1 MSLLHLTTS
10 YTVIPDEHNYP
21 NTTCLHCH
29 KLQYYLLNGT
39 RYFISNTHL
48 HFLSGLYYLNTDLI
62 IENVNNISL
71 IGRSINHGTSTVIQC
86 NSSVGIVMENITNL
100 SIENMVIKNC
110 GTLKTSSFSA
120 AVIITSCYAVKLYY
134 MKICQI
140 HSSTNHRHGISLLG
154 INIIGN
160 SYLEHITCDQQ
171 LRFVYLETNAP
182 SNDYMVSLSHYHVVN
197 NYSLE
202 HTVDIE
208 LNQLSYSLTFQ
219 ISNANLL
226 KPQNTFLYV
235 KSKFSFQNIIV
246 IINCTFNNY
255 HYKNDQTLIYLTNLN
270 VHFKNC
276 QFMNID
282 SNAEIIVMSNIKK
295 VIVDVTFDQC
305 IFHYNHI
312 KKHSLM
318 EVSYYSNI
326 TISHCSFYDNTANI
340 FAYSY
345 NNRVIE
351 NDYCNM
357 QPVAV
362 IIKNTTFS
370 TKHINLLLIACTRL
384 LLIGPVKFCGIGII
398 TDTFNMQSTIIL
410 FRSTI
415 TIYGYIEFSFNIV
428 DSLIKY
434 SECATPDCFTMNVAN
449 NASLVITNNALGT
462 YFDVE
467 WNEDYTVTKINYPPC
482 FFQYLDSSTSYT
494 NYSIIFRRNTV
505 HFFGSHFLLMKKML
519 LSSLQYVTEARL
531 SITHCYWLPHSIF
544 NTTIPL
550 DVNDKYVKFA
560 NNSEYLPQKIN
571 KKLLCYCINDT
582 HYDCYKDDLGY
593 LYPGQTAS
601 VPFCWIENLT
611 NIINDINE
619 YGRID
624 LEHTNVND
632 VDDVQ
637 VLAEINTNQ
646 THFTPCVVHQ
656 PNEMIQLTNK
666 KCTTLHYT
674 IAFPT
679 DNWCELF
686 IKVPFGRRTEYNI
699 FYIRQLSCPIGFVKK
714 DRICQ
719 CYPSFPL
726 FGITNCNINNQT
738 ILRPANS
745 WISASNQNNYFI
757 SLICPFHYCKASAMY
772 LNLAHPDMQCQFN
785 RSGILC
791 GQCQQ
796 GLSTVFGSSHC
807 KHCSS
812 IYLLLIIPITIAG
825 LVLVLLLF
833 FLNLTVTDGT
843 INAFILYVNIISINS
858 ATFFSDYHST
868 LAYTFVSLANFD
880 LGIQTCF
887 YNGMDDYAKMW
898 LQLAF
903 PFYLICIA
911 TLLIIGSR
919 YSNRIQT
926 ITAHRALPVLA
937 TLFLLSYTKFLRI
950 ASNVLF
956 FYSSITHLPSK
967 HTTHVWS
974 IDANIPL
981 FRVQFTVLFVVCL
994 ILFLVLVYFNF
1005 ILLFTKTLSRFH
1017 FITKFKPLLDA
1028 YQGPYKI
1035 KFYYWTGLQL
1045 MLRTV
1050 CFGLSSLDSYIN
1062 LTISIVILS
1071 ITNVIHSCSKP
1082 FKNKMKNYQEMLF
1095 IINLQGLYTITLS
1108 FAQDDNVKR
1117 ISVNVLIMMAAVQF
1131 VLIVAYHMFA
1141 YASNGAIKKSVML
1154 GICRVKGA
1162 LAHWIAR
1169 FYNKPQIH
1177 DQQFELHHCDIPEVT
1192 HNYQEY
1198 REPLISQKYFK

>member
-1 MSLLHLTTS
+1 MSALFILMSLLHLTAS

-29 KLQYYLLNGT
+29 KLQYYLLNRT
-39 RYFISNTHL
+39 RYFTSDTHL
-48 HFLSGLYYLNTDLI
+48 HFLSGLYHLNTDFI

-71 IGRSINHGTSTVIQC
+71 IGRSISHGNTSTVIQC

-100 SIENMVIKNC
+100 LIENIVIKNC
-110 GTLKTSSFSA
+110 GTLKTRSFSA
-120 AVIITSCYAVKLYY
+120 AVIITNCYAVKLYY
-134 MKICQI
+134 MKICHQ
-140 HSSTNHRHGISLLG
+140 HSLTKYGRTISLLG
-154 INIIGN
+154 TNIMGN
-160 SYLEHITCDQQ
+160 SYLEHITCDQH
-171 LRFVYLETNAP
+171 LKLVYLEANAP
-182 SNDYMVSLSHYHVVN
+182 SNDYMVSLSHYHVVI
-197 NYSLE
+197 NYSLD
-202 HTVDIE
+202 HAIDIE
-208 LNQLSYSLTFQ
+208 LNQLSYSLTFY
-219 ISNANLL
+219 ISNTSLQ
-226 KPQNTFLYV
+226 KSQKVFLFA
-235 KSKFSFQNIIV
+235 KAKFSFWNVIV
-246 IINCTFNNY
+246 ITNCSFNDY
-255 HYKNDQTLIYLTNLN
+255 DYKNNRALFYLSNLN
-270 VHFKNC
+270 VQFKDC

-282 SNAEIIVMSNIKK
+282 SNAEIIVMSNIER
-295 VIVDVTFDQC
+295 VTRYVRFDHC
-305 IFHYNHI
+305 VFHYNHM

-318 EVSYYSNI
+318 AVSYFFNI
-326 TISHCSFYDNTANI
+326 TISHCSFYDNTVKI
-340 FAYSY
+340 FTYRNQLS
-345 NNRVIE
+345 ID
-351 NDYCNM
+351 DYCNM
-357 QPVAV
+357 QPVT
-362 IIKNTTFS
+362 IIIENTTFFVR
-370 TKHINLLLIACTRL
+370 KHLDLLLTQCTRL
-384 LLIGPVKFCGIGII
+384 LLIGPVKFCGVDKIYKYIDSMTSII
-398 TDTFNMQSTIIL
+398 FL
-410 FRSTI
+410 LRSTI
-415 TIYGYIEFSFNIV
+415 TIYGYIEFSYNTI

-434 SECATPDCFTMNVAN
+434 SDCATPDCFTMNVAN
-449 NASLVITNNALGT
+449 DATLVITNNALGT

-467 WNEDYTVTKINYPPC
+467 WDEDYTVTKINYPPC
-482 FFQYLDSSTSYT
+482 FFQYIDSSTSYT
-494 NYSIIFRRNTV
+494 NYSITFRRNTV
-505 HFFGSHFLLMKKML
+505 HIHGSYRLSMKKV
-519 LSSLQYVTEARL
+519 LSSLRYVTEARL
-531 SITHCYWLPHSIF
+531 SFTHCYWLPHSTF

-550 DVNDKYVKFA
+550 DVNDKYVEFT
-560 NNSEYLPQKIN
+560 NNSEYLPQKNI

-601 VPFCWIENLT
+601 VPFCYPDNLT
-611 NIINDINE
+611 NINDAQ
-619 YGRID
+619 
-624 LEHTNVND
+624 L
-632 VDDVQ
+632 Q
-637 VLAEINTNQ
+637 VLVDINTNQ
-646 THFTPCVVHQ
+646 TRFTPCVVQ
-656 PNEMIQLTNK
+656 WSNEMIQLTSK
-666 KCTTLHYT
+666 ECTTLHYT
-674 IAFPT
+674 IAFST

-686 IKVPFGRRTEYNI
+686 LKVPFGIRMEYNI
-699 FYIRQLSCPIGFVKK
+699 FYIRQLSCPLGFVKK
-714 DRICQ
+714 DGICQ
-719 CYPSFPL
+719 CYPLFPL
-726 FGITNCNINNQT
+726 FGITDCNINSQT

-757 SLICPFHYCKASAMY
+757 SLICPFHYCKARAMY

-843 INAFILYVNIISINS
+843 INALILYVNIISINS

-903 PFYLICIA
+903 PFYLIFIA

-974 IDANIPL
+974 TDANIPL

-1045 MLRTV
+1045 MLRTI
-1050 CFGLSSLDSYIN
+1050 CFGLSSLDSNIN

-1071 ITNVIHSCSKP
+1071 ITNVIHSYNKP

-1108 FAQDDNVKR
+1108 FAQDNNVKR

-1141 YASNGAIKKSVML
+1141 YTSNGAIKKSVVL
-1154 GICRVKGA
+1154 VIHRVKGA
-1162 LAHWIAR
+1162 LAHWITR
-1169 FYNKPQIH
+1169 FHNKPQIH

>member
-1 MSLLHLTTS
+1 MSALFILMSFLHLTTS

-48 HFLSGLYYLNTDLI
+48 RFLSGLYYLNTDFI

-71 IGRSINHGTSTVIQC
+71 IGRSINHGKTSTVIQC

-110 GTLKTSSFSA
+110 GTLKTHSFSA
-120 AVIITSCYAVKLYY
+120 AVIMTNCYAVKLYY
-134 MKICQI
+134 MKIC
-140 HSSTNHRHGISLLG
+140 HVRSLTNHGHGISLLG
-154 INIIGN
+154 INIMGS

-171 LRFVYLETNAP
+171 LRFLYLEANAALYD
-182 SNDYMVSLSHYHVVN
+182 NMVSLSHYHIVSNFSAVG
-197 NYSLE
+197 YA
-202 HTVDIE
+202 VYIE
-208 LNQLSYSLTFQ
+208 LNQISYLLTFQ
-219 ISNANLL
+219 ISNTNLL
-226 KPQNTFLYV
+226 NTFLYV
-235 KSKFSFQNIIV
+235 KSKFSFQNVMV
-246 IINCTFNNY
+246 ITNCSFNDY
-255 HYKNDQTLIYLTNLN
+255 HYKNNRTLIYLTNLN

-282 SNAEIIVMSNIKK
+282 SNANIIVMSNIKK

-305 IFHYNHI
+305 IFHYNRI

-326 TISHCSFYDNTANI
+326 TISHCSFYDNTAKI
-340 FAYSY
+340 FSYSY
-345 NNRVIE
+345 NNLVIAD
-351 NDYCNM
+351 DYCNM

-370 TKHINLLLIACTRL
+370 AIKHINLLLIACTRL
-384 LLIGPVKFCGIGII
+384 LLIGPVKFCGIGIGTI
-398 TDTFNMQSTIIL
+398 NDVMQSIIIL

-415 TIYGYIEFSFNIV
+415 TINGYIEFSYNLI

-434 SECATPDCFTMNVAN
+434 SECVTQDCFTMNVAN
-449 NASLVITNNALGT
+449 NATLVITNNALGT
-462 YFDVE
+462 YFHVE

-482 FFQYLDSSTSYT
+482 FFQYLDSSTIYT

-505 HFFGSHFLLMKKML
+505 HIHGSFLLLINKV

-560 NNSEYLPQKIN
+560 NNSEYLPHK
-571 KKLLCYCINDT
+571 KRKLLCYCINDT

-601 VPFCWIENLT
+601 IPFCWIENFT
-611 NIINDINE
+611 NINNI
-619 YGRID
+619 YA
-624 LEHTNVND
+624 
-632 VDDVQ
+632 Q
-637 VLAEINTNQ
+637 VLVEKNTNQ

-656 PNEMIQLTNK
+656 PNEIIQLASK

-686 IKVPFGRRTEYNI
+686 LKVPFGRRMEYNI
-699 FYIRQLSCPIGFVKK
+699 FYIRQLSCPFGFVKK
-714 DRICQ
+714 DGICQ
-719 CYPSFPL
+719 CYSSFSL
-726 FGITNCNINNQT
+726 FGITDCNINSQT

-772 LNLAHPDMQCQFN
+772 LNLAYPDMQCQFN
-785 RSGILC
+785 RSGTLC

-796 GLSTVFGSSHC
+796 GLSTIFGSSHC

-858 ATFFSDYHST
+858 VTFFSDYHST
-868 LAYTFVSLANFD
+868 LSYTFVSLANFD

-903 PFYLICIA
+903 PFYLIFIA

-950 ASNVLF
+950 VSSVLF

-981 FRVQFTVLFVVCL
+981 FRVKFTVLFVVCL

-1017 FITKFKPLLDA
+1017 FIIKFKPLLDA

-1045 MLRTV
+1045 MLRTI
-1050 CFGLSSLDSYIN
+1050 CFGLSSLDSNIN

-1071 ITNVIHSCSKP
+1071 ITNVIHSYNKP
-1082 FKNKMKNYQEMLF
+1082 FKNKLKNYQEMLF
-1095 IINLQGLYTITLS
+1095 IINLQGLYTIALS

-1141 YASNGAIKKSVML
+1141 YASNRAIKKSVVL
-1154 GICRVKGA
+1154 VIHRVKGA
-1162 LAHWIAR
+1162 LAHWITR
-1169 FYNKPQIH
+1169 FHNKPQIH
-1177 DQQFELHHCDIPEVT
+1177 DQQFKLHHCDIPEVT